1 MNGPTIHD
9 TEYHCFHCFD
19 GIVSLMCV
27 CVCLC
32 LCACVC
38 LCVHVCVCAC
48 VCVCLCVSVCVC
60 MCMRVCVCMCVC
72 VHVRVHVHVCV
83 IIGTQQL
90 LEKCFH
96 IAKNVDEGTSL
107 NNYSVM
113 CNICSG
119 VECRRLPSNRCV
131 ITLHD
136 VPPFALIKF
145 HAASKNSMNT
155 RICFILS
162 LCDVI

>member
-1 MNGPTIHD
+1 M
-9 TEYHCFHCFD
+9 CLCVL
-19 GIVSLMCV
+19 VSVCVYVCLSV
-27 CVCLC
+27 CVC
-32 LCACVC
+32 A
-38 LCVHVCVCAC
+38 CAC
-48 VCVCLCVSVCVC
+48 VCVC
-60 MCMRVCVCMCVC
+60 
-72 VHVRVHVHVCV
+72 VHVRVCACACACVHVHVCV

-136 VPPFALIKF
+136 VPPFALVKF